1 MEREV
6 KKYPQS
12 GKFIHTPYFIWYRLE
27 GKVMS
32 KPIEDGQLFE
42 VNGVEY
48 LYAEG
53 EITEIACSY
62 PDVETGLAAL
72 RKEIEQR

>member
-1 MEREV
+1 
-6 KKYPQS
+6 
-12 GKFIHTPYFIWYRLE
+12 
-27 GKVMS
+27 MS
-32 KPIEDGQLFE
+32 KPIVDGQLFE

-48 LYAEG
+48 LYDEG

-72 RKEIEQR
+72 RKDVEQR